1 MAHKANGDMNPF
13 GGPAIPEEDEEMFA
27 DGASTPETVSSN
39 YPHHSLGRVNE
50 EMQMRIFAL
59 SMKRCKCEYSSIL
72 RELPPH
78 CGSNSQR

>member
-39 YPHHSLGRVNE
+39 YPHHSLSGG
-50 EMQMRIFAL
+50 
-59 SMKRCKCEYSSIL
+59 SMKDANDIVRRILSIL

-78 CGSNSQR
+78 CGSNPQR